1 MGFIHKI
8 WCCSV
13 CIVDC
18 NISGDDGL
26 MSLLQVTKW
35 PFNLPAW
42 ALLQC
47 TAAHCKEA
55 RKGQMWHVE
64 AAEECLHACVPA
76 IWYLHIAP
84 DQLAILQPVP
94 VQSDKLHIT
103 HCKEAGKVPNS
114 WPSVT
119 FKLCLYVSMCMCKY
133 KEAAARFVT
142 FCNSE
147 GGRRRP
153 RSLALWLESPQSHT
167 QGPWLRLLAV
177 SYS

>member
-1 MGFIHKI
+1 MGSCH
-8 WCCSV
+8 CY
-13 CIVDC
+13 
-18 NISGDDGL
+18 
-26 MSLLQVTKW
+26 KW
-35 PFNLPAW
+35 PSGHLTFLPE
-42 ALLQC
+42 QC
-47 TAAHCKEA
+47 SLSITAHCKEA